1 MEDWRWNGAIIIK
14 PRRTRVSFLI
24 ASVRVHAQVCG
35 EKMISALD
43 GRGEGAATENR
54 RINTAGIY
62 YRDKRGNL
70 HRAKI
75 TGRVAWFGQHAEA

>member
-1 MEDWRWNGAIIIK
+1 MHA
-14 PRRTRVSFLI
+14 RVSVRAR
-24 ASVRVHAQVCG
+24 ASVREEV
-35 EKMISALD
+35 ISASGLE
-43 GRGEGAATENR
+43 GEGAATRNR

-75 TGRVAWFGQHAEA
+75 TGRVAWFGRHAGA